1 MKEVQMS
8 KQTAIEWLYAHL
20 LPYLESTDPKV
31 MHHFRLCLNEAKAME
46 REQHKTSFNKGYD
59 RRNYIH
65 DFEYGGVEYWEE
77 EPKEFEQYYNE
88 TYGGDK

>member
-1 MKEVQMS
+1 M
-8 KQTAIEWLYAHL
+8 TAVEWLGF
-20 LPYLESTDPKV
+20 E
-31 MHHFRLCLNEAKAME
+31 LNKRYTEIPTELWEEVSSLFTQAKQME
-46 REQHKTSFNKGYD
+46 KEQHQTSFNKGYD

-88 TYGGDK
+88 TFGK

>member
-1 MKEVQMS
+1 MK
-8 KQTAIEWLYAHL
+8 KQTAVEWFNQQIIDKQNGNGDLRSWD
-20 LPYLESTDPKV
+20 EIFDQ
-31 MHHFRLCLNEAKAME
+31 AKAME

-88 TYGGDK
+88 TYKGGEQ